1 LIQKYLDGEEAE
13 NLDIIPM
20 TEHICERASI
30 GQVVA
35 SPLEPKEDPEKMPE
49 FKGLS
54 DEEFTKIAVKYNSQR
69 DVFGFS
75 TILSLTYTPKIGI
88 KPNFLS

>member
-1 LIQKYLDGEEAE
+1 
-13 NLDIIPM
+13 
-20 TEHICERASI
+20 
-30 GQVVA
+30 
-35 SPLEPKEDPEKMPE
+35 MPE

-54 DEEFTKIAVKYNSQR
+54 DEEFAKVAVKYNSQR

-88 KPNFLS
+88 KPNFLC